1 MDETNKYLRFIA
13 VAAVV
18 LTVLI
23 IAYTM
28 NSASQGNRFFSGN
41 KVPQPSAQENPHQSA
56 SAANNPVPE
65 ELFPASIAEMIRVDS
80 LSGESA
86 IESVSQ
92 LHGTNIN
99 VSTAYI
105 ASYQGLD
112 NQSMSIWYSEAKN
125 EKDAKALFQVMD
137 EKMPNSQVFKNL
149 QTIKINNMEF
159 RSVTGMD
166 LQHYYWQTGKRVI
179 WIAIGA
185 PDSSS
190 VLKQVAPLY

>member
-1 MDETNKYLRFIA
+1 MEATNKYLRFIA

-28 NSASQGNRFFSGN
+28 NSASQGNRFFSAN
-41 KVPQPSAQENPHQSA
+41 KVPQPSVQENPHQSD
-56 SAANNPVPE
+56 SANNPVPE

-80 LSGESA
+80 LSGEKA

-92 LHGTNIN
+92 LHGTNIT

-105 ASYQGLD
+105 VSYQGLN
-112 NQSMSIWYSEAKN
+112 NQSMTIWYSEAKN
-125 EKDAKALFQVMD
+125 VKDAKALFQAMD
-137 EKMPNSQVFKNL
+137 GKMPNSQVFKNYR
-149 QTIKINNMEF
+149 TIKIDNQEYK
-159 RSVTGMD
+159 SVTGMD